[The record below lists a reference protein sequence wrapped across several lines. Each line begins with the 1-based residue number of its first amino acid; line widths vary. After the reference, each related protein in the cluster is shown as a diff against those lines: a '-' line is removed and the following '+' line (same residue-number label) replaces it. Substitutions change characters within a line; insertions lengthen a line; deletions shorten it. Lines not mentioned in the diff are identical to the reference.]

1 MKVIRHVELIITRN
15 NEIEVK
21 TIFSQYLI
29 DDSIDESFIKFQLY
43 KSGTNIDIQL
53 RITSLY

>member
-1 MKVIRHVELIITRN
+1 MKVIRHRNTRN

-21 TIFSQYLI
+21 TLFSQYLI

>member
-1 MKVIRHVELIITRN
+1 MKVIRHRNTRN
-15 NEIEVK
+15 NKIEVK
-21 TIFSQYLI
+21 TIFSRCLV
-29 DDSIDESFIKFQLY
+29 DVSIDESFIKFQLY